1 MIVILSEL
9 FDPSTDRVMDWIGSL
24 GYHCKRVN
32 GEQVDAG
39 SVFSLRL
46 DATAVLSDS
55 ITRGGEEVKAVW
67 YRRWGHARR
76 YQAVPLFNEAAA
88 AMQPDKVDV
97 SASFHL
103 ARELG
108 TLGECVFAAYDGA
121 YWLGD
126 PSNEAP
132 NKLLVLREAA
142 RAGLDVPATLVT
154 TEREAVREFA
164 AQHGRIVMKPLG
176 DVAIFNF
183 GRSAY
188 LTYTAECTGEILE
201 GGPPSFF
208 PTLFQERLDKEY
220 ELRVFY
226 LAGELYPMAIFS
238 TGDPQTEGDFRRY
251 NRAKPNRNVPYALPA
266 EVEGRL
272 RALMEA
278 LKLNTGSI
286 DLVRTRCGRYVFLEV
301 NPVGQFGMVSAPC
314 NYHLERRIAEHLIEM
329 SGAHNA

>member
-9 FDPSTDRVMDWIGSL
+9 FDPSTDRVMDWVGSL
-24 GYHCKRVN
+24 GYHCERVN
-32 GEQVDAG
+32 GEQVDDGTA
-39 SVFSLRL
+39 FSLRL
-46 DATAVLSDS
+46 DATAALWDT
-55 ITRGGEEVKAVW
+55 ITRGAEEVRAVW

-88 AMQPDKVDV
+88 AMRPYRVDV

-103 ARELG
+103 SRELG
-108 TLGECVFAAYDGA
+108 TLSECVFAAYDGA
-121 YWLGD
+121 CWLGD

-142 RAGLDVPATLVT
+142 RAGLDVPATLVS
-154 TEREAVREFA
+154 TEREAVRDFA
-164 AQHGRIVMKPLG
+164 AEHGRIVMKPLG

-183 GRSAY
+183 ERSAY
-188 LTYTAECTGEILE
+188 LTYTAECTVEMLE
-201 GGPPSFF
+201 QVPPRFF

-238 TGDPQTEGDFRRY
+238 RGDPQTEGDFRRY
-251 NRAKPNRNVPYALPA
+251 NRARPNRNVPYALPA
-266 EVEGRL
+266 EVEERL

-286 DLVRTRCGRYVFLEV
+286 DLVRTPCGRYVFLEV
-301 NPVGQFGMVSAPC
+301 NPIGQFGMVSAPC
-314 NYHLERRIAEHLIEM
+314 NYHLERRVAEHLIEM
-329 SGAHNA
+329 SGTRHG